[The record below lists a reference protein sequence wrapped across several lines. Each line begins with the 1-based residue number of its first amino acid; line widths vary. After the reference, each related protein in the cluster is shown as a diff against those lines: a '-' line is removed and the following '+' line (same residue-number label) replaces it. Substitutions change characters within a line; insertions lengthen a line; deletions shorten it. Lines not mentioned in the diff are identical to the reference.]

1 MNILLV
7 APMPPSATAA
17 LAIPRVLHAQ
27 LVGLSERNHVTLAV
41 VAGPE
46 EPELEAVERLRVD
59 GVDLHAVCRHEPR
72 AFADR
77 WRRRRRFAG
86 GWLRGGSPWR
96 TVWYRE
102 PGLQPVLD
110 GLLAERQF
118 DVIAVEDSAAGVYR
132 YGTSVPTVF
141 MEHEVRRPRRLRLPS
156 GPPRSWAFG
165 LFQELDWRR
174 WPAHQLSIWR
184 RFDLIQAFTA
194 RDADA
199 IRTLAPEVADRV
211 RVNPFGIDLPDEL
224 PPAMPASRE
233 IVFVGNFTHPPNV
246 DAALW
251 LGSEIMPRLR
261 SRAVGARLTLI
272 GPWAPAAVRALA
284 CADIRVTGVVPDLRP
299 YLSSAAVVLAPI
311 RIGGGMRMKVL
322 EALALGKA
330 VVTTSRG
337 AEGLEHDGDLPL
349 ALADSA
355 DEIASATAQ
364 LLAEPATRRALGK
377 RARVFVEE
385 HHSPRAY
392 ATRLERAYEEA
403 RERFQAGR
411 RLPHVEHSAADV

>member
-7 APMPPSATAA
+7 APMPPSPTG

-46 EPELEAVERLRVD
+46 EPELEAVEQLRAA
-59 GVDLHAVCRHEPR
+59 GVDVHAACRHEPR
-72 AFADR
+72 AFGER
-77 WRRRRRFAG
+77 WRRRRRLAG
-86 GWLRGGSPWR
+86 GWLGSRSPWR

-102 PGLQPVLD
+102 PGLQPILD
-110 GLLAERQF
+110 GLLADRQF

-132 YGTSVPTVF
+132 YGSSAATVYT
-141 MEHEVRRPRRLRLPS
+141 EHEVRRPRRLQLPS
-156 GPPRSWAFG
+156 GRPRSWARG
-165 LFQELDWRR
+165 LLGELDWGR

-199 IRTLAPEVADRV
+199 IRTLAPEIADRV

-224 PPAMPASRE
+224 PPAMATSRE
-233 IVFVGNFTHPPNV
+233 IVFMGNFTHPPNV

-251 LGSEIMPRLR
+251 LGSEIMPKLR
-261 SRAVGARLTLI
+261 SMAAGARLTLI
-272 GPWAPAAVRALA
+272 GPWAPAAVQALA
-284 CADIRVTGVVPDLRP
+284 CTDIRVAGAVPDLRP

-337 AEGLEHDGDLPL
+337 AEGLEHDGGPPL
-349 ALADSA
+349 AVADTA
-355 DEIASATAQ
+355 DEIASETAR
-364 LLAEPATRRALGK
+364 LLADAGGRRALGE
-377 RARVFVEE
+377 RARAFVAE

-392 ATRLERAYEEA
+392 AARLEQAYDEA
-403 RERFQAGR
+403 RERFREKSSER
-411 RLPHVEHSAADV
+411 RLPS